1 MKASEPTTGEM
12 RAARLEAI
20 QGARQYIDEI
30 GGQGEGGTSRYDTA
44 AHTIKKALTLLEA
57 QEAGKVVDLSKVP
70 EDKGFDL
77 MFRPENKDK
86 NKCHFYILGFCC
98 TRLSRG
104 IDTHPQTAVDNAL
117 KDVG

>member
-44 AHTIKKALTLLEA
+44 AHTIKKSPHPVGSPRGW
-57 QEAGKVVDLSKVP
+57 QGG
-70 EDKGFDL
+70 GF
-77 MFRPENKDK
+77 E
-86 NKCHFYILGFCC
+86 
-98 TRLSRG
+98 
-104 IDTHPQTAVDNAL
+104 
-117 KDVG
+117 